1 MQSRSKR
8 LIVNADDFGM
18 SRGITDGI
26 LRAHQDGIVTSTS
39 IMVNMPGSEYAIQRM
54 PEFPSLGVGVHLNL
68 SEGRPL
74 LPPHKVS
81 TLITKD
87 GVFHPL
93 LEMIHRMWHWQLSE
107 REIEAEFRAQIQWL
121 KERGLTPTHADSH
134 QHMYTYPPTAI
145 AFRRA
150 LQAEGVRKIRG
161 TVTRAG
167 QRGGSI
173 RQTYGGTLLRQVAV
187 RGYMEFLQNVV
198 FHGFIY
204 PDSCLAIP
212 RTYRDRGALS
222 EGVRFVLNHQPSG
235 TYQLGCHPGITP
247 DHAAEAEDFKGR
259 RECDLQLLID
269 PELRDEAN
277 RNRIQLINY
286 RDLENENGTE
296 RHGT

>member
-26 LRAHQDGIVTSTS
+26 LRAHQDGIVTSAS
-39 IMVNMPGSEYAIQRM
+39 MMVNMPGSEYAIQRM

-68 SEGRPL
+68 CEGRPL

-93 LEMIHRMWHWQLSE
+93 PEMIHRMWHWQLSE
-107 REIEAEFRAQIQWL
+107 REIDAELRAQILWM
-121 KERGLTPTHADSH
+121 KERGATPTHADSH
-134 QHMYTYPPTAI
+134 QHMYTYPPAAI

-150 LQAEGVRKIRG
+150 LKAEGVRTIRG

-167 QRGGSI
+167 PRGGSI
-173 RQTYGGTLLRQVAV
+173 RQTYGGTLPRQVAV
-187 RGYMEFLQNVV
+187 RAYMEFLQKVV

-204 PDSCLAIP
+204 PDSCLTIP
-212 RTYRDRGALS
+212 RTYKDRGARG
-222 EGVRFVLNHQPSG
+222 EGLRFVLNHVPAG
-235 TYQLGCHPGITP
+235 TYELCCHPGMLS
-247 DHAAEAEDFKGR
+247 DVQSNADDFAQHR
-259 RECDLQLLID
+259 QSDLQLFTD
-269 PELRDEAN
+269 PELRQSLQ
-277 RNRIQLINY
+277 RNHIELISYRQLGGGHD
-286 RDLENENGTE
+286 RST
-296 RHGT
+296 

>member
-54 PEFPSLGVGVHLNL
+54 REFPSLGVGVHLNL
-68 SEGRPL
+68 CEGRPL

-93 LEMIHRMWHWQLSE
+93 SEMIHRMWHWQLSE
-107 REIEAEFRAQIQWL
+107 REIEAEFRAQIQWM
-121 KERGLTPTHADSH
+121 KERGATPTHADSH
-134 QHMYTYPPTAI
+134 QHMYTYPPAAI

-150 LQAEGVRKIRG
+150 LKAERVLKIRG

-173 RQTYGGTLLRQVAV
+173 RQTYGGALPRQVAV

-204 PDSCLAIP
+204 PDSSLAIP
-212 RTYRDRGALS
+212 RTYRDRGALG
-222 EGVRFVLNHQPSG
+222 EGVRFVLNHVPSG
-235 TYQLGCHPGITP
+235 TYQLGCHPGIAP
-247 DHAAEAEDFKGR
+247 DDAAEADDFKGR
-259 RECDLQLLID
+259 RECDLQLFTD
-269 PELRDEAN
+269 PELRKEVE
-277 RNRIQLINY
+277 RNQIALINY
-286 RDLENENGTE
+286 RELGFENG
-296 RHGT
+296 RNRRPV